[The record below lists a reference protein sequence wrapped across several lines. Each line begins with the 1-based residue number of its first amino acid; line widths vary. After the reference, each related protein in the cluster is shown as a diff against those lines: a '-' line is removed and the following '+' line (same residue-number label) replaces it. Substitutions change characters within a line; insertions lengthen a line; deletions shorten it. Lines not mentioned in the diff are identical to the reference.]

1 MLSIFVQ
8 IVVKLVKYLRVI
20 GRKHKPSNYSNTI
33 YKYYSFYFGLFCR
46 LYIYIRKP
54 STDTSSTTLQKLP
67 HSQQIP
73 FTGWILRQFKFT
85 H

>member
-1 MLSIFVQ
+1 MLSIFLQ

-20 GRKHKPSNYSNTI
+20 GRKHKPSKYSNTI
-33 YKYYSFYFGLFCR
+33 YKYYSFYFGPFCR

-54 STDTSSTTLQKLP
+54 TTDTSSTTLQKIL
-67 HSQQIP
+67 HSQQIH
-73 FTGWILRQFKFT
+73 FTGSILRQFKFT